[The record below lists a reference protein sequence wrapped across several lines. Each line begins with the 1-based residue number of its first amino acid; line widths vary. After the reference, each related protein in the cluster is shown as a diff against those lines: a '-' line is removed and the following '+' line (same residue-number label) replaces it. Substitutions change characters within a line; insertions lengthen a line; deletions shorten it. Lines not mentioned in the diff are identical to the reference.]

1 MIIKGH
7 SKIELTNVNTGQKER
22 YEDDNMV
29 TNALQLYLNDLG
41 EFNISPI
48 YTAAVRENLIGTLL
62 GGVLAFDSHIT
73 ENAANI
79 IPPSGVGM
87 TANGSYGVT
96 SNDSVTEMGS
106 FNSAESGWT
115 SDGKYKLVWDYTTTQ
130 GNGIINCL
138 ALTSAKHGYV
148 GEGNATS
155 LLSKST
161 KANDFS
167 LGGTAQQVGV
177 DGQAYIRR
185 RTVRGSWADST
196 LTLVDYYNM
205 FPTAGHTDE
214 HMSATG
220 KIKLNTYKVSL
231 SKLDLRNGFPAY
243 SAGSGNEYIPVD
255 EVEIE
260 LPLAFKNVLN
270 GGAPSWYAKQG
281 QYYYMIAGFGLA
293 DYGEGYW
300 GRFANGQT
308 WQVARINPDNT
319 ISSFTVAN
327 PAGEQFDFCYQGLAF
342 SDDTIL
348 IQRHNGADPSNS
360 VHYFE
365 DISTNADVTVV
376 TAPVGANLLAFSYP
390 NEGVAYFSSM
400 KADMGQRAVYP
411 TNGNAPGYNMV
422 IQPLDDNKLVSVRYE
437 ASYSAEFYEM
447 IKTTNYLATIDN
459 LQEQVVKTAE
469 KTMKITYILTFIDE
483 EEE

>member
-1 MIIKGH
+1 MRIKGH
-7 SKIELTNVNTGQKER
+7 STIELRDKSGKVER
-22 YEDDNMV
+22 YDDDNMI

-48 YTAAVRENLIGTLL
+48 YMTEVRENLIGSLL

-73 ENAANI
+73 ENANNI
-79 IPPSGVGM
+79 ICPTGVGM
-87 TANGSYGVT
+87 TANGSYGVV

-106 FNSAESGWT
+106 YNSAESGWT

-138 ALTSAKHGYV
+138 CLTSANHGYI

-155 LLSKST
+155 MT
-161 KANDFS
+161 AKATSRSDYA
-167 LGGTAQQVGV
+167 LCGTPQGVGV

-220 KIKLNTYKVSL
+220 KVKLKTYKVPL

-260 LPLAFKNVLN
+260 LPLAFKNALN

-293 DYGEGYW
+293 DYGQGYW
-300 GRFANGQT
+300 GRFASGQT

-319 ISSFTVAN
+319 ISAFTVTN
-327 PAGEQFDFCYQGLAF
+327 PAGEQFDFILQGLAF
-342 SDDTIL
+342 SEDTIL
-348 IQRHNGADPSNS
+348 IQRATDNNIDFI
-360 VHYFE
+360 HYFE
-365 DISTNADVTVV
+365 DITTNADITAV
-376 TAPVGANLLAFSYP
+376 TATFGTRLLGFSYP
-390 NEGVAYFSSM
+390 TEEVAYFAGM
-400 KADMGQRAVYP
+400 KADMGARAVYL
-411 TNGNAPGYNMV
+411 TNSNVPGYNMI

-437 ASYSAEFYEM
+437 SSYGAEWYEM
-447 IKTTNYLATIDN
+447 IKSTNYLATINN

-469 KTMKITYILTFIDE
+469 KTMKITYVLTFE
-483 EEE
+483 EENE

>member
-1 MIIKGH
+1 MRIKGH
-7 SKIELTNVNTGQKER
+7 STIELRDKSGKVER
-22 YEDDNMV
+22 YDDDNMI

-48 YTAAVRENLIGTLL
+48 YMTEVRENLIGSLL

-73 ENAANI
+73 ENANNI
-79 IPPSGVGM
+79 ICPSGVGM
-87 TANGSYGVT
+87 TANGAYGVV

-106 FNSAESGWT
+106 YNSAESGWT

-138 ALTSAKHGYV
+138 SLTSANHGYI

-155 LLSKST
+155 MAVKETSR
-161 KANDFS
+161 NDYA
-167 LGGTAQQVGV
+167 LCGTPQGVGV
-177 DGQAYIRR
+177 DGQAYIRC

-220 KIKLNTYKVSL
+220 KVKLKTYKVPL
-231 SKLDLRNGFPAY
+231 SKLDLRNSYPAY
-243 SAGSGNEYIPVD
+243 ASGGGSEFIPVT
-255 EVEIE
+255 ETEIT
-260 LPLAFKNVLN
+260 LPVAFKNALN

-293 DYGEGYW
+293 DYGGGYW
-300 GRFANGQT
+300 GRFASGQT

-319 ISSFTVAN
+319 ISEFTVTN
-327 PAGEQFDFCYQGLAF
+327 PAGEQFDFILQGIAF
-342 SDDTIL
+342 SEDTIL
-348 IQRHNGADPSNS
+348 IQRHTNDQINF

-365 DISTNADVTVV
+365 DITTNADITAV
-376 TAPVGANLLAFSYP
+376 TATFGQRLLGFSYP
-390 NEGVAYFSSM
+390 AEEVAYFAGM
-400 KADMGQRAVYP
+400 KADMGARAVYL
-411 TNGNAPGYNMV
+411 TNSDRPGYNMI

-437 ASYSAEFYEM
+437 ASYSAEWYEM

-469 KTMKITYILTFIDE
+469 KTMKITYVLTFE
-483 EEE
+483 EESE

>member
-1 MIIKGH
+1 MKIKGH
-7 SKIELTNVNTGQKER
+7 STIELINVKTGEVER
-22 YEDDNMV
+22 YKDDNMV
-29 TNALQLYLNDLG
+29 TNAIQLYLNDLG

-73 ENAANI
+73 EDAANI
-79 IPPSGVGM
+79 IPPTGVGM

-130 GNGIINCL
+130 GNGVINCL

-148 GEGNATS
+148 GEGNMTS

-161 KANDFS
+161 KDNDFS
-167 LGGTAQQVGV
+167 LGGTAQDVGV
-177 DGQAYIRR
+177 DGQADIRR
-185 RTVRGSWADST
+185 RTVRGSWTDST

-220 KIKLNTYKVSL
+220 KIKLKTYKVPL

-260 LPLAFKNVLN
+260 LPLAFKNALN

-293 DYGEGYW
+293 DYGQGTW
-300 GRFANGQT
+300 GRFLNGAT

-319 ISSFTVAN
+319 ISAFTVTN
-327 PAGEQFDFCYQGLAF
+327 PAGEQFDFFLQGLAF

-348 IQRHNGADPSNS
+348 IQRHTDNNIDFI
-360 VHYFE
+360 HYFE
-365 DISTNADVTVV
+365 DISTNADITAV
-376 TAPVGANLLAFSYP
+376 TATFGCQLLGFSYP
-390 NEGVAYFSSM
+390 GEGVAYFGAM

-411 TNGNAPGYNMV
+411 TNGNSPAYNMV
-422 IQPLDDNKLVSVRYE
+422 IQPLDDNKLVSVHYE
-437 ASYSAEFYEM
+437 SSYGRDFYEM

-459 LQEQVVKTAE
+459 LQEQVAKTAE

>member
-1 MIIKGH
+1 MIKGH
-7 SKIELTNVNTGQKER
+7 SIIELTDAKGNVER
-22 YEDDNMV
+22 YENDNMV

-41 EFNISPI
+41 EYNISPI
-48 YTAAVRENLIGTLL
+48 YMTEVRENLIGSLL
-62 GGVLAFDSHIT
+62 GGVLAFDSHIA
-73 ENAANI
+73 ENANNI
-79 IPPSGVGM
+79 ICPTGVGM
-87 TANGSYGVT
+87 TANGAYGVV

-138 ALTSAKHGYV
+138 SLTSANHGYI
-148 GEGNATS
+148 GEGNSTS
-155 LLSKST
+155 LLV
-161 KANDFS
+161 KATSRSDYA
-167 LGGTAQQVGV
+167 LCGTPQGVGV
-177 DGQAYIRR
+177 DGQAYIRH
-185 RTVRGSWADST
+185 RTVRGSWTDST

-220 KIKLNTYKVSL
+220 KVKLKTYKVPL
-231 SKLDLRNGFPAY
+231 SKLDLRNSYPAY
-243 SAGSGNEYIPVD
+243 ASGGGSEFIPVD

-260 LPLAFKNVLN
+260 LPLAFKNALN

-281 QYYYMIAGFGLA
+281 QYYYMIAGFGFA
-293 DYGEGYW
+293 DYGGGYW

-342 SDDTIL
+342 SADTIL
-348 IQRHNGADPSNS
+348 IQRYNMEDPSNS
-360 VHYFE
+360 IHYFE

-411 TNGNAPGYNMV
+411 TNGNSPAYNMV

-437 ASYSAEFYEM
+437 SSYGADFYEM
-447 IKTTNYLATIDN
+447 IKTTNYLATINN

-469 KTMKITYILTFIDE
+469 KTMKITYVLSFE
-483 EEE
+483 EESE